1 MVCHQTLTVRH
12 TFWEI
17 VEMSLKE
24 KSLECRRGRAM
35 TDGMCEDPKNCP
47 PAADDVVTVAPSSN
61 CSDSWADEVDDV
73 DSDTI
78 SVSSFPALPPGV
90 FTTPQSP
97 KDKRSK
103 KVGLWSPGEVV
114 CCTESRTTLVI
125 KNVHTH
131 SKRDDLCN
139 LLDIHGF
146 MGHYDFIY
154 VPANFKTLSSFGYAF
169 VNFVN
174 GESAQ
179 SAMEYFNDFCWT
191 FEDAES
197 MLKVS
202 WSDPHQGLD
211 VHVDRYRNCP
221 VMHRSV
227 SDEYKPILL
236 SNGVRIVFPAPT
248 KALSA
253 PRDVRRRQ
261 MGACK

>member
-1 MVCHQTLTVRH
+1 
-12 TFWEI
+12 
-17 VEMSLKE
+17 MSLKE

-35 TDGMCEDPKNCP
+35 TDGMCEDFQKNGQG
-47 PAADDVVTVAPSSN
+47 AADDMVTIAPSSN

-90 FTTPQSP
+90 FTTPASP

-103 KVGLWSPGEVV
+103 KVGLWSPAEVV

-179 SAMEYFNDFCWT
+179 SAMEYFNDFQWT
-191 FEDAES
+191 FEGAES
-197 MLKVS
+197 MLQVS

-236 SNGVRIVFPAPT
+236 SNGVRIAFPAPT